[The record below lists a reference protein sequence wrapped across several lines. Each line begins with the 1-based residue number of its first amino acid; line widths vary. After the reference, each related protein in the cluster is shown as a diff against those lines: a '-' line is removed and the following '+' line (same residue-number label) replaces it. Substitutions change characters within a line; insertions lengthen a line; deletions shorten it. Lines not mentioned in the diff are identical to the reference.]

1 MRFIFTAAAERAL
14 DNASGWSFGSA
25 RGELEAESLLLGLL
39 SEPEC
44 RAAAMLTRVGVDIS
58 VVRKQWTAL
67 MHNGPSEEGCVRRKL
82 FSSDLVCS
90 FQLASERL
98 ACLPQPL
105 ELTTEHI
112 LLGLTAADHDV
123 AVWLRRQ
130 GIDPDSLAAEIRNL
144 HCFPAEDESCRE
156 LDASDEFMGATAGLS
171 SSDFREY
178 PPCTAGQA
186 SSGTLF
192 QRAVSSGTS
201 AQTSMIHSL
210 RVIDAAAN
218 RAREGLRVIEDYA
231 RLILDDR
238 HLTRLCKQMR
248 HDLADCLAAVSMDR
262 RLAARETQADV
273 GTTLNVPTEGRREN
287 PRDVLRANFARLQEA
302 LRSLE
307 EFGKLFDAGSAAAAK
322 QLRYSAYTL
331 ERAVGI
337 TGRSIE
343 RLAAARLYVLLDGRR
358 SPEEFERLARSLIE
372 AGADILQLRDKRL
385 GDRELLARGRLLV
398 AATRGS
404 GTLAI
409 VNDRPDLAALAGAD
423 GVHVGQE
430 EVSVKD
436 ARRIVG
442 PDALVGASTHSI
454 EQARQAVLDGADYI
468 GVGPVFP
475 SDTKRFERY
484 PGVELL
490 RTVAAEIRLPAYAIG
505 GINRSNIAEVLAAG
519 AARVAVGSAI
529 TSADDPPRAAKE
541 LATTIKRSVQV

>member
-1 MRFIFTAAAERAL
+1 M
-14 DNASGWSFGSA
+14 
-25 RGELEAESLLLGLL
+25 
-39 SEPEC
+39 
-44 RAAAMLTRVGVDIS
+44 
-58 VVRKQWTAL
+58 
-67 MHNGPSEEGCVRRKL
+67 
-82 FSSDLVCS
+82 
-90 FQLASERL
+90 
-98 ACLPQPL
+98 
-105 ELTTEHI
+105 
-112 LLGLTAADHDV
+112 
-123 AVWLRRQ
+123 
-130 GIDPDSLAAEIRNL
+130 IDA
-144 HCFPAEDESCRE
+144 
-156 LDASDEFMGATAGLS
+156 
-171 SSDFREY
+171 
-178 PPCTAGQA
+178 
-186 SSGTLF
+186 
-192 QRAVSSGTS
+192 
-201 AQTSMIHSL
+201 L

-238 HLTRLCKQMR
+238 HLTQLCKQMR
-248 HDLADCLAAVSMDR
+248 HDLAGCLAAVSMDR
-262 RLAARETQADV
+262 RFAARETQADV
-273 GTTLNVPTEGRREN
+273 GTTLDLPTEGRRDS

-307 EFGKLFDAGSAAAAK
+307 EFGKLLDAGLAAAAK
-322 QLRYSAYTL
+322 QLRYGAYTL

-343 RLAAARLYVLLDGRR
+343 RLASARLYVLLDGGGA
-358 SPEEFERLARSLIE
+358 PEEFERLARSLIE

-385 GDRELLARGRLLV
+385 GDRELLARARLLV

-409 VNDRPDLAALAGAD
+409 VNDRPDLAVLAGAD

-468 GVGPVFP
+468 GIGPVFP
-475 SDTKRFERY
+475 SDTKQFKNY

-490 RTVAAEIRLPAYAIG
+490 RAVAAEIRLPAFAIG

-519 AARVAVGSAI
+519 AARVAVGSAV
-529 TSADDPPRAAKE
+529 TSADDPARAAKE
-541 LATTIKRSVQV
+541 LSMIVHKQRNGCESPNGE